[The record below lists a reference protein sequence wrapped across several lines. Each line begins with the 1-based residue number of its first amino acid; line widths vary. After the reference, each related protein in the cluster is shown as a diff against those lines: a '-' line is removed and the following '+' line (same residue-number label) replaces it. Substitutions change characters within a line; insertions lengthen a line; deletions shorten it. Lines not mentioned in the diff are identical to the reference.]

1 MNDRLHKSIYGQTL
15 NEMKD
20 NKGTWEYKQDNIC
33 DTCKH
38 NDEEWDEEPCDGCC
52 GNYSGYEPS
61 GDLISRQAVYHILDE
76 VGGDFD
82 KPREA
87 VVPVDY
93 IADMVGELPPVTPQ
107 SKVGHWIKENPPM
120 VEQYPFCSECGF
132 VNPFENALNYCPNC
146 GARMVEPQERSDKE

>member
-1 MNDRLHKSIYGQTL
+1 MTREEATRYLL
-15 NEMKD
+15 NILPFVGTNIKEALEMAIKAL
-20 NKGTWEYKQDNIC
+20 EQ
-33 DTCKH
+33 
-38 NDEEWDEEPCDGCC
+38 E
-52 GNYSGYEPS
+52 SS

-107 SKVGHWIKENPPM
+107 SKVGHWIRTYGNVK
-120 VEQYPFCSECGF
+120 CSVCGS
-132 VNPFENALNYCPNC
+132 VKDSREVGKATHYCDFC
-146 GARMVEPQERSDKE
+146 GAKMVEPQESEDKE